1 MLEELTKEEFN
12 EYASKHP
19 LNMFFQSSYWGELK
33 SITGWKH
40 FMVGIKNDGKIEAAT
55 LILGK
60 KIPIFNRYI
69 YYAPRGFLID
79 YNNTELLKNQDL
91 KKRTFWCINICI
103 KGQERD

>member
-40 FMVGIKNDGKIEAAT
+40 FMVGIKNDGNIEAAT
-55 LILGK
+55 LI
-60 KIPIFNRYI
+60 
-69 YYAPRGFLID
+69 
-79 YNNTELLKNQDL
+79 
-91 KKRTFWCINICI
+91 
-103 KGQERD
+103 